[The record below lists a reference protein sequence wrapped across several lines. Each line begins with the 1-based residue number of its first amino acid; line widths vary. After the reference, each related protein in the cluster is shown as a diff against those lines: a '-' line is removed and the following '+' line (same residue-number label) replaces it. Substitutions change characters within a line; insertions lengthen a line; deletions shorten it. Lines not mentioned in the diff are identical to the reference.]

1 MSSLRVLKLQKEEAR
16 RIVVVVVQV
25 LAQQYKKKQVVLYVL
40 SQPIISYVAVL
51 IRLFA
56 LLVLQP
62 LFLPIPCFRK
72 HGGMGMK

>member
-25 LAQQYKKKQVVLYVL
+25 LAQYKKKQVVLYVL